1 MIAALGVSMRPW
13 VITAGLAA
21 FTATAPVA
29 AQGLIPL
36 DPVTESPGESGNE
49 AGAQQLSFQPDAYER
64 MTVPVQ
70 IAGQGPYR
78 FLVDTAADR
87 TSISHELATK
97 LMLKRGGTTRL
108 HSIAGMTSVGTA
120 IIPLLELSR
129 VRIELIHAPML
140 DRARIGA
147 DGILGVDSLRSQRV
161 SFDFKA
167 NTLTIVPGA
176 SRLVAEDEGT
186 IVVRAKRRNGRLL
199 LSRASADGISLTIVP
214 DTGSQ
219 VSMGNEAL
227 RRALERRGPIR
238 TVGGMQL
245 TGVTGATLGG
255 HSVLINR
262 LEIGGI
268 VLNNLEIAFA
278 NVRTFDQLK
287 LNQRPALLLG
297 MNAIGAFERVS
308 IDFANKKL
316 RLKMPRSASAESAAI
331 R

>member
-1 MIAALGVSMRPW
+1 MRPW
-13 VITAGLAA
+13 LISIGLAA
-21 FTATAPVA
+21 LAAAAPIA
-29 AQGLIPL
+29 AQRLIPL
-36 DPVTESPGESGNE
+36 DPVPETPGDADKAPGSD
-49 AGAQQLSFQPDAYER
+49 QLLFQPDAHDR
-64 MTVPVQ
+64 MTVPVHV
-70 IAGQGPYR
+70 AGQGPYR

-87 TSISHELATK
+87 TSISHELATR

-108 HSIAGMTSVGTA
+108 HSIAGMSSVSTA

-129 VRIELIHAPML
+129 VRIESIHAPML

-167 NTLTIVPGA
+167 NTLTIVPGS
-176 SRLVAEDEGT
+176 SRPVAEEEGT

-199 LSRASADGISLTIVP
+199 LTRASADGISLTIVP

-219 VSMGNEAL
+219 ISMGNEAL
-227 RRALERRGPIR
+227 RRALERRGLIR
-238 TVGGMQL
+238 PVGAMQL

-255 HSVLINR
+255 HSVTIDR

-268 VLNNLEIAFA
+268 VLTNLEIAFA

-287 LNQRPALLLG
+287 LDKRPALLLG

-316 RLKMPRSASAESAAI
+316 RLKMPRSTPVESAAI